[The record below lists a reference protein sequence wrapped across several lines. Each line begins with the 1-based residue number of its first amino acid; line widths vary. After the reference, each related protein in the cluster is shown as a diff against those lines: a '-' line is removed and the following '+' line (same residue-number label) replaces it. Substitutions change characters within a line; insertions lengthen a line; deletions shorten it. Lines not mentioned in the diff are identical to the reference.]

1 MPNQSLLRE
10 PAALDH
16 ELLLGAH
23 QLFILVIVEKAT
35 FRMALIWRFDVV
47 GIFLIIRL
55 WVRIISIAG
64 SFFLLGST
72 LRANCIVVDGRS
84 TKALIVTI
92 IVGDRIGNE
101 VAKLIEVAQLSN
113 LNSIII
119 IGSPHRRTL
128 ITWTESSSS
137 SLYLLLLLLGLCS
150 QLEQAPSLSPFPL
163 TSSGVSSSES
173 YSSSLE
179 IQSWRVFIVR
189 VLCILLTAS

>member
-1 MPNQSLLRE
+1 VSNSSLLR
-10 PAALDH
+10 PAALGH
-16 ELLLGAH
+16 ELLLAAH
-23 QLFILVIVEKAT
+23 QRFLLFIVDKAT
-35 FRMALIWRFDVV
+35 FRMLIWRFDVV
-47 GIFLIIRL
+47 GIFPIIRL
-55 WVRIISIAG
+55 WVRIISIG

-119 IGSPHRRTL
+119 IGSPRRRTL
-128 ITWTESSSS
+128 ITWTESSSP
-137 SLYLLLLLLGLCS
+137 SLYLLLLLGLCS
-150 QLEQAPSLSPFPL
+150 QLEQAPSSSPFPL